1 MSSDWLLIEQFG
13 GTTEPSIIA
22 IGAAARPFTPLRRII
37 RSQTH
42 RRIIETALATMN
54 ESTHPTPLDFSQAG
68 TRYILR
74 PQTDYLG
81 WTPSVLVHYA
91 SDQST
96 VPAPPECG
104 AWHFNVTA
112 STAHGSKELLDLY
125 RVPEH
130 RRNTGRPLFEAFER
144 LIGDDAEAVAKL
156 IEKRPGVTHQATEK
170 VLTDEGKMWLA
181 HYSCRFVQRGDEVLL
196 HGTTRKVGEADSDTT
211 DALTTAILQAHVL
224 PKVYRAVVEPGT
236 GNILRNLDG
245 FPPGAKQLANVLDV
259 VDPESRDRSAE
270 TLRTA
275 SETDF
280 VVLKLNDITVGGN
293 PAKAELYPMTIAD
306 VKAILVVTYI

>member
-1 MSSDWLLIEQFG
+1 MGSDWLLIEQFG
-13 GTTEPSIIA
+13 GTDEPSIIA
-22 IGAAARPFTPLRRII
+22 IGAASRPFAPLRRVI

-54 ESTHPTPLDFSQAG
+54 ERPQPAPLDFVQAG

-74 PQTDYLG
+74 PLTDYLG
-81 WTPSVLVHYA
+81 WTPSVLVHYD
-91 SDQST
+91 SDQSP

-112 STAHGSKELLDLY
+112 NTAHGSNELLDLY
-125 RVPEH
+125 RVPQH
-130 RRNTGRPLFEAFER
+130 KRNTGRPLFEAFGR
-144 LIGDDAEAVAKL
+144 LVGDDAEAVAKL

-170 VLTDEGKMWLA
+170 VQTDAGDVWLA
-181 HYSCRFVQRGDEVLL
+181 HYSCRFVQREHDILL
-196 HGTTRKVGEADSDTT
+196 HGTTRKVGPADEDTT
-211 DALTTAILQAHVL
+211 DVLTTAILQAHVL

-245 FPPGAKQLANVLDV
+245 FPPHAVQKGNVLDV
-259 VDPESRDRSAE
+259 VDPDSRDRAAE

-280 VVLKLNDITVGGN
+280 VVLRLNDITVGGN
-293 PAKAELYPMTIAD
+293 PAKAELYPMTVAS
-306 VKAILVVTYI
+306 VRAILVVTYI

>member
-1 MSSDWLLIEQFG
+1 MGADWLLIEQFG
-13 GTTEPSIIA
+13 GTEAPSIVA
-22 IGAAARPFTPLRRII
+22 IGAAARPFTPLRRVI

-42 RRIIETALATMN
+42 RRIIETALATIN
-54 ESTHPTPLDFSQAG
+54 EGNPPAPLDFSQAG
-68 TRYILR
+68 TRYIFR
-74 PQTDYLG
+74 PLTDYLG
-81 WTPSVLVHYA
+81 WTPSVLVHYD
-91 SDQST
+91 SDQSP
-96 VPAPPECG
+96 VPPPPECG

-112 STAHGSKELLDLY
+112 NTAHGSNELLDLY

-130 RRNTGRPLFEAFER
+130 KRNTGRPLFEAFER
-144 LIGDDAEAVAKL
+144 LVGDDAEAVAKL

-170 VLTDEGKMWLA
+170 VQTDDGDLWLA

-196 HGTTRKVGEADSDTT
+196 HGTTRRVGPADEDTT
-211 DALTTAILQAHVL
+211 DVLTTAILQAHVL

-245 FPPGAKQLANVLDV
+245 FPPTAKELGNVLDV
-259 VDPESRDRSAE
+259 VDPESRERSAE

-275 SETDF
+275 STTDF

-293 PAKAELYPMTIAD
+293 PAKAELYPMTVAG